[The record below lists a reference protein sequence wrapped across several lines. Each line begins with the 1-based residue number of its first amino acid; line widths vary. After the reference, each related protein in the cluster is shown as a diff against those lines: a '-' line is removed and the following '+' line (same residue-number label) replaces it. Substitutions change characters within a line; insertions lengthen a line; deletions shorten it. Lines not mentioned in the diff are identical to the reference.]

1 MINLPKSCEVNKFI
15 PKKTFYEKVNI
26 SSSVKQ
32 DFTDKLEKIY
42 WKYKISEDTMN
53 ITKTTDFEEIEI
65 FELALKEKCDIKN
78 IINIITKKIPYI
90 ILFIIIYND
99 EFQYA
104 IKFKEDILLTDW
116 NEEKDF
122 NFLGINLK
130 EVNNNIIRKFIND
143 EPNIN
148 IEEIIE
154 NNKQVEEL
162 KKKINILKNK
172 INREVQFNRKV
183 ELNIELI
190 NLEKELEE
198 FYKNDK

>member
-1 MINLPKSCEVNKFI
+1 MNLPIKCEVNKII
-15 PKKTFYEKVNI
+15 PKKIFYEKLNI
-26 SSSVKQ
+26 SLSLKKE
-32 DFTDKLEKIY
+32 FIHKLERIY
-42 WKYKISEDTMN
+42 WKYKIAEDTIN
-53 ITKTTDFEEIEI
+53 ITKTTDVEEIEI
-65 FELALKEKCDIKN
+65 FELTLKEKCDIKN

-104 IKFKEDILLTDW
+104 IKFKENILLTNW

-122 NFLGINLK
+122 NFVGINLK
-130 EVNNNIIRKFIND
+130 EVYNNIIREFINN
-143 EPNIN
+143 ESNAN

-154 NNKQVEEL
+154 KNKQVEEL
-162 KKKINILKNK
+162 KRKISVLKNK
-172 INREVQFNRKV
+172 ITREVQFNRKV

-198 FYKNDK
+198 LINE

>member
-1 MINLPKSCEVNKFI
+1 MNLPIKCEVNKII
-15 PKKTFYEKVNI
+15 PKKIFYEKLNI
-26 SSSVKQ
+26 SLSLKQ
-32 DFTDKLEKIY
+32 EFIHKLERIY
-42 WKYKISEDTMN
+42 WKYKISEDTIN
-53 ITKTTDFEEIEI
+53 ITKTIDIEEIEI
-65 FELALKEKCDIKN
+65 FELTLKEKCDIKN

-116 NEEKDF
+116 NEEKEF
-122 NFLGINLK
+122 NFVGINLK

-143 EPNIN
+143 EPNTN